1 MTKQTTAQSLE
12 QQIAQALTD
21 PQVASADLDEL
32 ISKTDEAVAE
42 AAATAQAEREK
53 ALDPIASPDAAK
65 AEQSVWAAE
74 LRRDRLRSSLVRL
87 WERLHEVER
96 AESATRWKADY
107 DAVKTQRD
115 VLAKEFAELYPTVT
129 AQLCDLFQRAKVID
143 QECVRIDGQ
152 APAGERR
159 RLRGVELT
167 ARGLE
172 SFDRSCP
179 SLAGSVKL
187 PDWSHNGRMLW
198 PPPTIPLSV
207 QVAASIA
214 GQHDARYS
222 GDWAAAR
229 AKDNARRAATEARW
243 AKEEEARQAESRR
256 AYEASLRR

>member
-1 MTKQTTAQSLE
+1 MTKQTTAESLE

-21 PQVASADLDEL
+21 PQVASAGLDEL

-42 AAATAQAEREK
+42 AAATAQAERDK
-53 ALDPIASPDAAK
+53 ALDLIASPDAAK

-96 AESATRWKADY
+96 VESTARWKADY
-107 DAVKTQRD
+107 DAVKTNRD
-115 VLAKEFAELYPTVT
+115 MLAQEFAELYPTVT

-143 QECVRIDGQ
+143 QECSRIDCE
-152 APAGERR
+152 APAGEHR

-187 PDWSHNGRMLW
+187 PD
-198 PPPTIPLSV
+198 
-207 QVAASIA
+207 
-214 GQHDARYS
+214 
-222 GDWAAAR
+222 
-229 AKDNARRAATEARW
+229 
-243 AKEEEARQAESRR
+243 
-256 AYEASLRR
+256 

>member
-1 MTKQTTAQSLE
+1 MNKQPPNTLE
-12 QQIAQALTD
+12 QAIANALTR
-21 PQVASADLDEL
+21 QVASADLNEL
-32 ISKTDEAVAE
+32 ISKTEEAVAE

-96 AESATRWKADY
+96 SESATRWKAAY
-107 DAVKTQRD
+107 DAVKTKRD
-115 VLAKEFAELYPTVT
+115 MLVKEFAELYPTVT
-129 AQLCDLFQRAKVID
+129 AQLCDLFQRAKAVD
-143 QECVRIDGQ
+143 QECSRIDGQ

-167 ARGLE
+167 ARAIE
-172 SFDRSCP
+172 SFDRSSP
-179 SLAGSVKL
+179 SLTASIKL
-187 PDWSHNGRMLW
+187 PDWTDSARMVW
-198 PPPTIPLSV
+198 PPPQIPLGV
-207 QVAASIA
+207 VMAASIA
-214 GQHDARYS
+214 PQHDPRYS

-229 AKDNARRAATEARW
+229 AKDNARRAATEACW
-243 AKEEEARQAESRR
+243 AKEEEARQAERKR